1 MAGTGEEILGMSDE
15 DFLKMSAPVVEAPS
29 SEPAAPAADTTQQQ
43 PAPVE
48 PVVEP
53 KADDVTDPVDQ
64 PAVTEDGKVTDEPAP
79 VVVKDDK
86 GTDAPVTEGQLTDE
100 QKAAAAK
107 SKDGVQTPAA
117 EADKQQPVEVDYK
130 AEYDKLMAPLK
141 ANGKTIDIRNP
152 QELIQ
157 LAQQGANYT
166 RKMQELAPKRKLLMM
181 LENNGLDENQL
192 SFFLDLKNK
201 NPEAIKKL
209 LKDSGIDPMDLD
221 TSVEPAY
228 KQGNHRVT
236 DDEVSFQT
244 TLDDVRST
252 EDGQKTV
259 QIIHNTWD
267 QASKETLWSNPEI
280 ISIMHEQRQSGVYDL
295 IAAEVDRQKTLGKIA
310 TAVPFLQAYKAVG
323 DQMVIDKKF
332 DHLVEKKEPPV
343 QTPPAPIASRAAA
356 PKEALANSDKA
367 RAASPTQATQRN
379 ATAVINPLAMSDE
392 DFLKLPP
399 PR

>member
-1 MAGTGEEILGMSDE
+1 MAATGEDILAMSDE
-15 DFLKMSAPVVEAPS
+15 DFLKMPAPVVEAPK
-29 SEPAAPAADTTQQQ
+29 SEPSAPAADVQE
-43 PAPVE
+43 PAAQE
-48 PVVEP
+48 PVVP
-53 KADDVTDPVDQ
+53 GADDVTDPVDQ

-79 VVVKDDK
+79 AVVEDDK
-86 GTDAPVTEGQLTDE
+86 GTDAPVIEGQLTAEQIAEAAKGKDSVQAPAVKADE
-100 QKAAAAK
+100 Q
-107 SKDGVQTPAA
+107 QPAA
-117 EADKQQPVEVDYK
+117 IDYK
-130 AEYDKLMAPLK
+130 AGYEKLMAPLK

-152 QELIQ
+152 EELIQ

-181 LENNGLDENQL
+181 MENNGLDENQL

-228 KQGNHRVT
+228 KQGNHRVS
-236 DDEVSFQT
+236 DEEESFQT
-244 TLDDVRST
+244 TLDDVRAT
-252 EDGQKTV
+252 DEGKQTLQV
-259 QIIHNTWD
+259 IHNTWD
-267 QASKETLWSNPEI
+267 QASKEALWTNPQI
-280 ISIMHEQRQSGVYDL
+280 MSIMHEQRASGVYDL
-295 IAAEVDRQKTLGKIA
+295 INAEVDRQKTLGHIGSS
-310 TAVPFLQAYKAVG
+310 VPFLQAYKAVG

-343 QTPPAPIASRAAA
+343 QTPPAPIATRTAA
-356 PKEALANSDKA
+356 PKVAAANSDKA

-379 ATAVINPLAMSDE
+379 ASPVVNPLAMSDE